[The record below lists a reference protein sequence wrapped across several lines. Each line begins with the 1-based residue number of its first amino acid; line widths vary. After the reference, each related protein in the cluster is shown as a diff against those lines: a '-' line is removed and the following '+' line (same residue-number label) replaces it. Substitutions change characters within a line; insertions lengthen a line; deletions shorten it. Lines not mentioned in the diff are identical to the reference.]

1 MYTFTGAKEDP
12 MKSPRDM
19 TEEQAERMLKL
30 MQKNLLRIAKESN
43 DLKDNRRLAQKKLA
57 ALKAESVTA
66 AGLQMQGP
74 SFAIP

>member
-1 MYTFTGAKEDP
+1 

-30 MQKNLLRIAKESN
+30 MQKNLLRIAKASN
-43 DLKDNRRLAQKKLA
+43 ELKDNRQLAQKKLA

-66 AGLQMQGP
+66 AGLRMQGQRP
-74 SFAIP
+74 VFPIL